1 MEKIRIGVEA
11 DIPGMAALR
20 VGEWGTQEYWEK
32 RITAY
37 LRRELHPQQ
46 ALDSRIIYVA
56 TKEDTVVG
64 FIAGH
69 LTRRFG
75 CDGELEWIN
84 VGPEYRS
91 QGIASALLRQLATWF
106 ASQQALYICVN
117 CAADNL
123 IAQKFYKKHGA
134 EKLSEHWLIWKD
146 ISL

>member
-1 MEKIRIGVEA
+1 MIRMGVEA

-20 VGEWGTQEYWEK
+20 AGEWGTQEYWEK

-37 LRRELHPQQ
+37 QRCALHPQQ

-56 TKEDTVVG
+56 TILEKVVG
-64 FIAGH
+64 LVAGH

-84 VGPEYRS
+84 VAPEYR
-91 QGIASALLRQLATWF
+91 GRDIATDLLRQLATWF
-106 ASQQALYICVN
+106 TSQQALYICVN

-123 IAQKFYKKHGA
+123 IAQKFYKRHGA
-134 EKLSEHWLIWKD
+134 EILSDHWLIWKD
-146 ISL
+146 IGILK